1 MGALLNPNITDLASA
16 VEALRVCEQRLWLA
30 TEALQKSEERAIA
43 GRVALEVMHEIK
55 NPLEALGHITYLA
68 GQEAEDPEKVRN
80 YMVLANEQMSTL
92 SDIAKNT
99 LGFAQTSAKPRHMDL
114 VVVAE
119 AAIRIHQ
126 ETIRKK
132 RIHLVAELPES
143 VIAEV
148 YTGEMLQ
155 VVSNLIVNALDALPG
170 EGVLRLRL
178 RKRPGK
184 VEFVI
189 ADNGSGIPPDYEEAI
204 FQPFFTTKVDRG
216 TGLGLALS
224 KRIVERHR
232 GRIRVRSS
240 VRPGRSGTIFKVS
253 LPLG

>member
-1 MGALLNPNITDLASA
+1 MGGLLNPNLADLTS
-16 VEALRVCEQRLWLA
+16 VLESLRTCEERLSLA

-43 GRVALEVMHEIK
+43 GRVALELMHEIR
-55 NPLEALGHITYLA
+55 NPLEALGHIAHLTA
-68 GQEAEDPEKVRN
+68 QDAEDPQRVRS
-80 YMVLANEQMSTL
+80 YMVLAKEQMGTL
-92 SDIAKNT
+92 SEIAKNT
-99 LGFAQTSAKPRHMDL
+99 LGFAQTSAKPRNMGL

-126 ETIRKK
+126 QAIKQK
-132 RIHLVAELPES
+132 RIRLVAELPES
-143 VIAEV
+143 AVAEV

-170 EGVLRLRL
+170 DGVLRLRL

-184 VEFVI
+184 VELVI
-189 ADNGSGIPPDYEEAI
+189 ADNGSGIPPDCEEAI
-204 FQPFFTTKVDRG
+204 FRPFFTTKVDRG

-232 GRIRVRSS
+232 GRIRMRSS
-240 VRPGRSGTIFKVS
+240 VRPGRSGTIFKIS
-253 LPLG
+253 LPLS

>member
-1 MGALLNPNITDLASA
+1 MGEASNPNSTHLASA
-16 VEALRVCEQRLWLA
+16 LEALRVSEERLSLA

-43 GRVALEVMHEIK
+43 GRVALELMHEIR
-55 NPLEALGHITYLA
+55 NPLEALGHLTCLTS
-68 GQEAEDPEKVRN
+68 QDAEDPEKVRT
-80 YMVLANEQMSTL
+80 YMVLANEQMGTL
-92 SDIAKNT
+92 NEIAKNT

-126 ETIRKK
+126 QAIKQK
-132 RIHLVAELPES
+132 GIHLVAELPES
-143 VIAEV
+143 AVAEV
-148 YTGEMLQ
+148 CTGEMLQ

-170 EGVLRLRL
+170 DGVLRLRL

-189 ADNGSGIPPDYEEAI
+189 ADNGSGIPPDHGEAI

-240 VRPGRSGTIFKVS
+240 VRPGRSGTIFKIS